1 MKACIVTI
9 GNELIDGSRLD
20 TNSKWI
26 SDKILKHGIATTK
39 IISIGDDQAEITEVV
54 LGTANKYDYI
64 FITGGLGPTHDDI
77 TVSSFKLAFNLP
89 QQIDEEYLQQLE
101 SMFSNRGVRMPK
113 INENQA
119 IVLEG
124 CEIIQNP
131 IGTARGIYYKYLKSQ
146 YFIMPGVPK
155 EMYNMM
161 EKNIIPSYLGEEVKQ
176 NIKTVRTSGI
186 AESKLA
192 EKVQS
197 MMLKYHED
205 VLFSFLPSYRGV
217 DFVLKTTDP
226 NLDITKIADEFYH
239 KMKPY
244 SFGYNQDSFKSF
256 ILNQLSKKDLSIALA
271 ESCTGGLLSKML
283 TDTPG
288 SSKAFLGSV
297 IAYSNEVK
305 INQLGI
311 SKSKIDKYGAVSSE
325 IAVDMACN
333 IRDIFKSDLGLSITG
348 IAGPKSDD
356 SNKDVGLVYFGIS
369 FKDMF
374 ISRKFNFNLNR
385 DMNRKFAC
393 YAALNIVRKTIDEH
407 A

>member
-1 MKACIVTI
+1 
-9 GNELIDGSRLD
+9 
-20 TNSKWI
+20 
-26 SDKILKHGIATTK
+26 
-39 IISIGDDQAEITEVV
+39 
-54 LGTANKYDYI
+54 
-64 FITGGLGPTHDDI
+64 
-77 TVSSFKLAFNLP
+77 
-89 QQIDEEYLQQLE
+89 
-101 SMFSNRGVRMPK
+101 
-113 INENQA
+113 
-119 IVLEG
+119 
-124 CEIIQNP
+124 
-131 IGTARGIYYKYLKSQ
+131 
-146 YFIMPGVPK
+146 
-155 EMYNMM
+155 
-161 EKNIIPSYLGEEVKQ
+161 
-176 NIKTVRTSGI
+176 
-186 AESKLA
+186 
-192 EKVQS
+192 
-197 MMLKYHED
+197 MLKYHED

-256 ILNQLSKKDLSIALA
+256 ILNQLSRKDLSIALA

-305 INQLGI
+305 IDQLGI
-311 SKSKIDKYGAVSSE
+311 SKSKIDKYGAVSPE

-356 SNKDVGLVYFGIS
+356 SNKEVGLVYFGIS